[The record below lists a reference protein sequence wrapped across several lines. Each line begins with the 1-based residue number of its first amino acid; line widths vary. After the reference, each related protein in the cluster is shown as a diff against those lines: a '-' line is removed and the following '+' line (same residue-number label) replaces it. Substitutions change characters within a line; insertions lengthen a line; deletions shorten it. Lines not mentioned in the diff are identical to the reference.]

1 MKRTNLITSVFI
13 GLLSTLLVTSCD
25 ENPEVTSSQDIL
37 PEVFRVDIPQ
47 AISNSLFVAGGKQA
61 GRTKE
66 DSLQGNEIYG
76 NLNTFIALGESAAE
90 VTEEIIIGL
99 KKYKLDRVLTL
110 SVVSD
115 DDGRVKNLVVVA
127 DPEFEG
133 QTWEYQLTVTDA
145 ESEGNADG
153 GKAMQIF
160 WNKSRPFKGI
170 AIIKLFNAN
179 RRENPDAGEA
189 TVRIDYSEEGNL
201 GYDAHMEVRVSGLP
215 LPSPLEDP
223 FAVNALRMFA
233 GKKGDVVDVF
243 GNSNH
248 PNAIL
253 LSGSTGF
260 NWAFVASGSDADDIG
275 VAEVGLPPSNLDETD
290 RTVLLKDFSIKN
302 VFISEINAVW
312 PGIDPVLVAG
322 FLKNTEAP
330 GFFSGKT
337 GFISAGTSP
346 GLAWD
351 VFADRINDLTPFNP
365 LEVSNLV
372 VTFK

>member
-1 MKRTNLITSVFI
+1 MKRTNLITTVLI
-13 GLLSTLLVTSCD
+13 GLFSILFVTSCD

-37 PEVFRVDIPQ
+37 PEVFKVDIPQ
-47 AISNSLFVAGGKQA
+47 AISNSLIAAG

-66 DSLQGNEIYG
+66 DSLQGNEIYK
-76 NLNTFIALGESAAE
+76 NLSTFIAVGENAAE
-90 VTEEIIIGL
+90 VVEEIIIGL
-99 KKYKLDRVLTL
+99 KKYNLDRVITLT
-110 SVVSD
+110 VVSD
-115 DDGRVKNLVVVA
+115 DDGRVKNIVVVA

-145 ESEGNADG
+145 ESEGNPDG

-160 WNKSRPFKGI
+160 WNKSRPLKGI

-179 RRENPDAGEA
+179 RKENPQAGEA
-189 TVRIDYSEEGNL
+189 IVRIDYSEEGNL

-223 FAVNALRMFA
+223 FAVNTLRMFA

-253 LSGSTGF
+253 LSGNTGF
-260 NWAFVASGSDADDIG
+260 NWAFVASGSDSDADDIG
-275 VAEVGLPPSNLDETD
+275 AAEVGLPPSDLDETD

-312 PGIDPVLVAG
+312 PGIDQALVAG

-346 GLAWD
+346 GPAWD
-351 VFADRINDLTPFNP
+351 VFADRLNDLTPYNP
-365 LEVSNLV
+365 VEVSNLV